1 MPINISM
8 LSTSQAKS
16 FSKLLRPIVLLL
28 IAILFGVAGYMKTE
42 GYSFLDALYMTV
54 ITVST
59 VGYEVIRP
67 LSYAGKIFTI
77 ILILVNIGLFT
88 YFITLVTRY
97 LLDGEFIKRYKQ
109 MKMENNINHL
119 KNHVIICGFGRNG
132 KESAQVL
139 KNNNVPFVVIENNDN
154 WENEMAFKIDHFVKG
169 NATQDE
175 ILIEAGI
182 KQAKA
187 IITTLPVDADNLFL
201 VLSARQLNPAVKII
215 TRASID
221 SSVHKLKIAGA
232 DNVIMPDKIGGAHMA
247 TLVLQPDVTEIL
259 SIMSTTSN
267 PSFRIVELPVGKSIL
282 LSDLDLWKK
291 TQCTIIGLKNT
302 NKHYSINP
310 SPNHLLAIGDSVIV
324 MGSEEHIKQAM
335 ALVS

>member
-1 MPINISM
+1 M
-8 LSTSQAKS
+8 LFTNHTKS

-28 IAILFGVAGYMKTE
+28 IAILFGVIGYMVTE

-77 ILILVNIGLFT
+77 VLILVNIGLFT
-88 YFITLVTRY
+88 YFITLITRY

-109 MKMENNINHL
+109 MKMENNISHL

-132 KESAQVL
+132 KESAQIL
-139 KNNNVPFVVIENNDN
+139 KNNNLPFVVIESTEDLQNDKN
-154 WENEMAFKIDHFVKG
+154 QKLDHFVKG
-169 NATQDE
+169 NATKDE
-175 ILIEAGI
+175 VLIEAGI
-182 KQAKA
+182 KHAKA

-215 TRASID
+215 SRASVD

-267 PSFRIVELPVGKSIL
+267 PSFRIVELPVGKTML
-282 LSDLDLWKK
+282 LSELDLWKR
-291 TQCTIIGLKNT
+291 THCTIIGLKNT
-302 NKHYSINP
+302 GRHYSINP
-310 SPNHLLAIGDSVIV
+310 SPDHSLSIGDSIIV
-324 MGSEEHIKQAM
+324 MGSEEQIKQAR